1 MSHASQ
7 CIAMCLSHFVRF
19 MLPLTSLMPVIVGSG
34 CPSGM
39 NSFCGRTSQLTSLL
53 PYRYRVSVPLL
64 HLRENAFSSEVRARI
79 KAARRQA
86 KSLKIHSAVYDGGQ
100 NAAAAG
106 AGGGASMGPPVA
118 WPRRSGSASSG
129 EHGALVSRGGGG
141 EPVAWPC

>member
-1 MSHASQ
+1 MGA
-7 CIAMCLSHFVRF
+7 CR
-19 MLPLTSLMPVIVGSG
+19 P
-34 CPSGM
+34 
-39 NSFCGRTSQLTSLL
+39 
-53 PYRYRVSVPLL
+53 
-64 HLRENAFSSEVRARI
+64 EVRAWT

-106 AGGGASMGPPVA
+106 TGGGACASMGAPVA
-118 WPRRSGSASSG
+118 WPCRSGSAGSS